1 MSDDRL
7 QRGRDYVVE
16 LRTQGHSDDE
26 IRQGLAESGWRQRD
40 IERLLFGTAPAP
52 PPPAPAAA
60 TPAAAG
66 TQATDVAGARAENRP
81 AELTLGVMLTGALA
95 VSGLL
100 ATGASWLT
108 AAGHG
113 ISPASYYGL
122 TSRFLVFGP
131 FIYLG
136 LLVVGYFLWHG
147 YTWARNAMI
156 ALLGVYILFALL
168 GVPGRHL
175 FTRLTSFQV
184 LFSGIMIWA
193 LTTRTVRDYCSR

>member
-7 QRGRDYVVE
+7 QRARDYVVE

-26 IRQGLAESGWRQRD
+26 IRQGLADSGWRERD
-40 IERLLFGTAPAP
+40 IERLLWDTAPAP
-52 PPPAPAAA
+52 PPPPPAPA
-60 TPAAAG
+60 TPA
-66 TQATDVAGARAENRP
+66 TAGAQVMDVEPAGAEGRP
-81 AELTLGVMLTGALA
+81 AELTLGVMMIGALA

-100 ATGASWLT
+100 ATGASV
-108 AAGHG
+108 AAVAGHG
-113 ISPASYYGL
+113 LSPMASYGL

-147 YTWARNAMI
+147 YAWARNAMI
-156 ALLGVYILFALL
+156 ALLGLYILFVLL
-168 GVPGRHL
+168 GVPGRGV
-175 FTRLTSFQV
+175 FNRLTAFPG

-193 LTTRTVRDYCSR
+193 LTTRTVKDYCSR